1 MQIFMFQL
9 DNILLTVIGKIVDVI
24 QILVNNIVYISI
36 SNLVDVDSYS
46 SSHSTGL
53 PDTAG

>member
-1 MQIFMFQL
+1 MMQIFMFQL

-36 SNLVDVDSYS
+36 SNLVDVD
-46 SSHSTGL
+46 
-53 PDTAG
+53 